1 MSKML
6 RIALSGWLILSSAA
20 LLQAA
25 DRLKTTLKLE
35 LKGQPLEGLPLA
47 WSKENV
53 ILLDREGK
61 LWEFHPGEVS
71 NFQTTTRGFESHSL
85 SAMQSRLRG
94 EFGKEFEVVST
105 GHYLVVHPRGHGAHW
120 SRRFEELYRSF
131 VHYFA
136 VRGFT
141 VDEPQFPLVAV
152 VLRNRQEFQQYCRRQ
167 GQRAGHS
174 LLGYYSPEDNRV
186 ALYDVG
192 SGQGDGQSWGAN
204 SETIIHEA
212 THQTAFNTGI
222 HSRYSPPPRWVAEGL
237 AMMFEAPGVWNSRSF
252 KKQTE
257 RIQHNQ
263 LAEFRRQ
270 LSKRSEA
277 RFAELV
283 SSDRLFDS
291 DTNGAYAE
299 AWAFSFYLM
308 ETQPRQYAKYL
319 KLTARHPDF
328 VAVSSAQRMKDF
340 TDVFGENFRLIDAQ
354 FLRFVAGLK

>member
-1 MSKML
+1 MAKIAAVFLCCLFALPVVPSSQGAERVKTML
-6 RIALSGWLILSSAA
+6 
-20 LLQAA
+20 Q
-25 DRLKTTLKLE
+25 LE
-35 LKGQPLEGLPLA
+35 LQGEPLEGLPLA
-47 WSKENV
+47 WSSRNV
-53 ILLDREGK
+53 ILLDRAGK
-61 LWEFHPGEVS
+61 LWEFDPKEVS
-71 NFQTTTRGFESHSL
+71 KFQATTRSFESHSL
-85 SAMQSRLRG
+85 SAMQSRLRA
-94 EFGKEFEVVST
+94 EFGNQFEVAST

-136 VRGFT
+136 VRGFE

-152 VLRNRQEFQQYCRRQ
+152 VLSDRQEFQQYCRRQ

-174 LLGYYSPEDNRV
+174 LLGYYSPADNRV

-192 SGQGDGQSWGAN
+192 GGRDDGQSWAAN

-222 HSRYSPPPRWVAEGL
+222 HSRYSAPPRWVAEGL

-252 KKQTE
+252 TRQSD
-257 RIQHNQ
+257 RLHGAQ

-270 LSKRSEA
+270 LARRPEA
-277 RFAELV
+277 RFTELV
-283 SSDRLFDS
+283 SSDRLFDR
-291 DTNGAYAE
+291 DINAAYAE
-299 AWAFSFYLM
+299 SWAFSFYLM

-319 KLTARHPDF
+319 KATARHPDF
-328 VAVSSAQRMKDF
+328 IATNSAERLKDF

-354 FLRFVAGLK
+354 LLRFISTLK